1 MELPLIRQP
10 LGQLADGERWQVD
23 QQLGEVELRVE
34 ILSAAG
40 AGQAGED
47 GGCSSAARVSDE
59 ERVLSIENDALHL
72 SFAHVVVDGHR
83 TIGAEDVQLVP
94 LAQSVWNARPFLYQ
108 LVTIKT
114 GNERSIQWHEGRS
127 IRLSRL

>member
-94 LAQSVWNARPFLYQ
+94 LAQSIVECPAFSVPVGND
-108 LVTIKT
+108 KT
-114 GNERSIQWHEGRS
+114 GNSRSVRWHEGRS